1 MVWSTKAKYVDELQ
15 IKENWRMER
24 PRYLLD
30 KDSICYGCKNYK
42 HIDDVVTTQ
51 DIHAEDLD
59 VNGGIC
65 NCGCFCESGS
75 EYED

>member
-1 MVWSTKAKYVDELQ
+1 MAIDDGWKYCPECGEQL
-15 IKENWRMER
+15 IKQ
-24 PRYLLD
+24 PRYLID

-51 DIHAEDLD
+51 DIYDEDSD
-59 VNGGIC
+59 VSGGIC

-75 EYED
+75 EYEK